1 MSKSKK
7 ELSFAEEVEQSL
19 RKKFRKN
26 IWCKFTKA
34 INEYELSKTG
44 RQNCCLYF
52 RRKRFYVA
60 GKAFSRTE
68 AS

>member
-1 MSKSKK
+1 MCAQVEKSI
-7 ELSFAEEVEQSL
+7 

-34 INEYELSKTG
+34 INQYELVKEG
-44 RQNCCLYF
+44 GLYCSLHF
-52 RRKRFYVA
+52 RWKGFDVD
-60 GKAFSRTE
+60 GEAFSGAE

>member
-34 INEYELSKTG
+34 INEYELVKPGDRIAVCISGGKE
-44 RQNCCLYF
+44 
-52 RRKRFYVA
+52 FYVA